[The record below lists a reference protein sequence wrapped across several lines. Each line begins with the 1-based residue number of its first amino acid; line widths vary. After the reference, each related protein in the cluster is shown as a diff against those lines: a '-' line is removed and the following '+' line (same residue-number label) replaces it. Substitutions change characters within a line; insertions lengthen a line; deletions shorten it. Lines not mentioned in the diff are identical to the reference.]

1 MCRIAAKAVSAALAG
16 PDGAR
21 VVRIRLRV
29 GCALLVAGLLPDAAF
44 AADESVSVVFRNKP
58 PYSYVENGVQ
68 KGFLLA
74 RAQQL
79 FAAAGLRA
87 RFEEMPPARMW
98 AELRAN
104 AAPLCSFGWYR
115 LPEREAFARF
125 SLPIHT
131 DRPQVV
137 LTRADMAPRL
147 RRHTS
152 FAALLQAGDQRFG
165 VVDAV
170 SYGPELDRL
179 IAGARVPVSRVL
191 DAPVRAIWM
200 LAAGRFDFMIVDQ
213 DDLDFYLANTPD
225 LKNQKLERVD
235 FPDMPPGMT
244 RHILCS
250 RQVPEAWM
258 QRLDDAIRKQVET
271 PRKR

>member
-1 MCRIAAKAVSAALAG
+1 MSRSGL
-16 PDGAR
+16 
-21 VVRIRLRV
+21 RLI
-29 GCALLVAGLLPDAAF
+29 CALLAAGGFSAVARGT
-44 AADESVSVVFRNKP
+44 DEPVTVVFRNKP

-68 KGFLLA
+68 KGFLLERA
-74 RAQQL
+74 RQL

-87 RFEEMPPARMW
+87 TFDEMPPARMW

-104 AAPLCSFGWYR
+104 TLPFCSFGWYR
-115 LPEREAFARF
+115 LPEREVFARF

-137 LTRADMAPRL
+137 LTRAEMVPRL
-147 RRHTS
+147 RRYAS
-152 FAALLQAGDQRFG
+152 FSALLQSGDQRFG

-225 LKNQKLERVD
+225 LKNQKLVRVD
-235 FPDMPPGMT
+235 YPDMPPGMT

-250 RQVPEAWM
+250 RQVPEQWM
-258 QRLDDAIRKQVET
+258 QRLDDAIRKQADA
-271 PRKR
+271 PRRR